1 MVTDEPAAIA
11 NEPPFGA
18 ALPSKV
24 QFSTFIADKT
34 GADGY
39 DDK

>member
-1 MVTDEPAAIA
+1 MVTDEPADTSKA
-11 NEPPFGA
+11 PPFDA
-18 ALPSKV
+18 TLPSKM

-39 DDK
+39 DK